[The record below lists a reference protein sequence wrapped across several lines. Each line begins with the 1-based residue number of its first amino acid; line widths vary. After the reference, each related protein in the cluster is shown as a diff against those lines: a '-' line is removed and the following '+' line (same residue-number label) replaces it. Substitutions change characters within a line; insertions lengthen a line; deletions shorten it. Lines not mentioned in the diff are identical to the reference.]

1 MFNYTLRRLC
11 FLCRK
16 VLKIIKNVEIVETLK
31 VNANYLSIYDT
42 FVDAP
47 PRVSESTHK
56 VNFYD
61 NFHDM
66 QMSGGAVKSIKKA
79 VNLILYLSRKRHF
92 AEIRR
97 NSGAGCLSFRNNEV
111 HDKAVKQAKNAYL
124 CTFLTLTL
132 PATQQHTDLEITKY
146 CINPFLSYA
155 RKYFK
160 VRYFIWK
167 KELQKNGNL
176 HFHLCTDRFID
187 HKCLRRTWNRII
199 NNGKVKGVEHPFD
212 YVDRYNSNMR
222 SFYSDGW
229 NPAKVMEHIKRLD
242 YVNDLIKEQTERIEQ
257 KENRE
262 ITAAEYDELSNRIYN
277 AEFAKWHKAYQSEMQ
292 LSETERWRN
301 PNSTDIDAVKS
312 PAGVSL
318 YVAKYIAKDISDNPA
333 LIEYTAFTQ
342 DTKATIYAILRTI
355 DEKQANGEDVSK
367 EIEQLEYFKNA
378 LSEYR
383 KTKCPIQGH
392 LWFKSQTLT
401 PFLSGA
407 SDFIGAELKK
417 DLTALIDSIY
427 QLQRKRNAVRRQ
439 QGKKTIKLIIRS
451 YANDTVRKHTKLI
464 IRSYKRKAARKHNHL
479 IIRSY
484 EKEQGLNIL
493 CTTLLFNVFDFMLE
507 REGSSF
513 KYPALRSMWQRFIA
527 DCILYNKKRG
537 LYEF

>member
-1 MFNYTLRRLC
+1 M
-11 FLCRK
+11 
-16 VLKIIKNVEIVETLK
+16 EIVETLK

-56 VNFYD
+56 INFTD

-66 QMSGGAVKSIKKA
+66 QMSSGAVKTIKKA

-92 AEIRR
+92 AELRR

-111 HDKAVKQAKNAYL
+111 HDRAVKQAKNAYL

-132 PATQQHTDLEITKY
+132 PATQKHTDKEITKY

-187 HKCLRRTWNRII
+187 CKCLRRTWNRII
-199 NNGKVKGVEHPFD
+199 NSGKVNGVEHPFD
-212 YVDRYNSNMR
+212 YVDRYNANMR

-229 NPAKVMEHIKRLD
+229 NPAKVMDHIKSLD
-242 YVNDLIKEQTERIEQ
+242 YVNDLITEQTDKIEQ
-257 KENRE
+257 KENRM
-262 ITAAEYDELSNRIYN
+262 ITAAEYDELCNRIYN
-277 AEFAKWHKAYQSEMQ
+277 AELNKWHKAYISEMK
-292 LSETERWRN
+292 LPDTERWRN

-333 LIEYTAFTQ
+333 LIEYTSFTQ
-342 DTKATIYAILRTI
+342 DTKEIIYAILRTI
-355 DEKQANGEDVSK
+355 DEKQNNGEDVSR
-367 EIEQLEYFKNA
+367 ELEQLEYFKNA

-383 KTKCPIQGH
+383 KSKCPIQGH

-407 SDFIGAELKK
+407 SDFISAELNI

-427 QLQRKRNAVRRQ
+427 QLQSNRNAIRKQ
-439 QGKKTIKLIIRS
+439 QGKAPTNLIIRS
-451 YANDTVRKHTKLI
+451 YQKDEHGNNTDKCI
-464 IRSYKRKAARKHNHL
+464 
-479 IIRSY
+479 
-484 EKEQGLNIL
+484 
-493 CTTLLFNVFDFMLE
+493 CTTLLFNVFDFMLD
-507 REGSSF
+507 RNGGGF
-513 KYPALRSMWQRFIA
+513 KYPALRSMWQRFVA